1 MSSLSCSSSA
11 VPPTSQ
17 PPLSVSTAPAS
28 STTATTT
35 TNTPVLE
42 CSPISATT
50 ASIPYLSLSPPPA
63 STTTTDT
70 PVNQGRSTQEDVT
83 GDVRKR
89 RNVNG
94 KESHPNQND
103 DDRIT
108 SSETTSQSQI
118 SLWQGCLGKLVII
131 FGILILVAVGF
142 HYFFLS

>member
-1 MSSLSCSSSA
+1 MVSLC
-11 VPPTSQ
+11 V
-17 PPLSVSTAPAS
+17 V
-28 STTATTT
+28 
-35 TNTPVLE
+35 
-42 CSPISATT
+42 
-50 ASIPYLSLSPPPA
+50 
-63 STTTTDT
+63 
-70 PVNQGRSTQEDVT
+70 

-118 SLWQGCLGKLVII
+118 SLGQGCLGKLVIN
-131 FGILILVAVGF
+131 FSHSDPWQRF